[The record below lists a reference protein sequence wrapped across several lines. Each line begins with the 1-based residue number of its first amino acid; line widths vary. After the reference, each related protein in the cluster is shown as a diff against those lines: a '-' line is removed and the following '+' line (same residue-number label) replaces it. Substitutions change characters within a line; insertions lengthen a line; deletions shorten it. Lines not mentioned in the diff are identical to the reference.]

1 MSIKLVFKKLLAYF
15 CSSHNISENIF
26 FVQFAIFT
34 DDKDA
39 YDLKKGKNPDF
50 IKLHFWG

>member
-1 MSIKLVFKKLLAYF
+1 MSLFLFFSEYF
-15 CSSHNISENIF
+15 RKCNYF